1 MREREREKVIT
12 KIKRIS
18 GGSYGGALYF
28 RPFSGDDKAIEQIA
42 ATTGETKSAVLQ
54 KLVRCALTGDGI
66 KIGDDQTGEK
76 LDWLIRNE
84 RRRVAIESPVAE
96 RLDRLEEFARETE
109 ERIEAISENT
119 IASLALAREIFCMTD
134 VCVSYLNQ
142 IFTKLLEFL
151 SPLEIE
157 RLKSSDFANR
167 NILALIEHSLSDLE
181 GCAEHHRRN
190 DQQADMESP
199 FFATKLEKIHDRIS
213 SAAGPE
219 AVPEKDEN
227 PG

>member
-1 MREREREKVIT
+1 MREREREKVIA
-12 KIKRIS
+12 KIDRII

-42 ATTGETKSAVLQ
+42 ATTGESKSAVLQ
-54 KLVRCALTGDGI
+54 KLVRCALTGDVI
-66 KIGDDQTGEK
+66 KIGEDQTGEK

-84 RRRVAIESPVAE
+84 RRRAAVEGPVAE
-96 RLDRLEEFARETE
+96 RLERLEEFAREAE

-181 GCAEHHRRN
+181 GCSEHHQIN
-190 DQQADMESP
+190 HPLATIESP
-199 FFATKLEKIHDRIS
+199 FFATKLEKIYDRIS
-213 SAAGPE
+213 SAAAPE